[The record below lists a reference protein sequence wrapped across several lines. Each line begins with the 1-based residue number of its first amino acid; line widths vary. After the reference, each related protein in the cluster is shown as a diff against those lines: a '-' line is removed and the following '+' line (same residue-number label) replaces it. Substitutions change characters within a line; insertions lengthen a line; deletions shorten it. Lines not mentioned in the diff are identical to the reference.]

1 MRLKVISAFA
11 LVLALAAC
19 SSTSNDTATSQG
31 SGAAAAARPAG
42 PAPGSQEDLAAS
54 VGDRVF
60 FGFDRSELTR
70 ESQQVLNQQAA
81 WLKRFP
87 QARVTVQ
94 GHADERGTREYNLA
108 LGNRRAVAVQRY
120 LVSQGIEAARV
131 QTISYGK
138 ECPRAVGTGEAA
150 WSQNRRSVTGV
161 GAPSSGS
168 TCPVAPFL

>member
-1 MRLKVISAFA
+1 M
-11 LVLALAAC
+11 
-19 SSTSNDTATSQG
+19 
-31 SGAAAAARPAG
+31 
-42 PAPGSQEDLAAS
+42 AS
-54 VGDRVF
+54 VLGDTIL
-60 FGFDRSELTR
+60 FDTDRYNIDSEDQGILQ
-70 ESQQVLNQQAA
+70 SQAQ
-81 WLKRFP
+81 WLARYPGK
-87 QARVTVQ
+87 RVTVE

>member
-1 MRLKVISAFA
+1 MRLKVITAFA

-19 SSTSNDTATSQG
+19 SSTSNETATSQG
-31 SGAAAAARPAG
+31 AGAQSATRPAG
-42 PAPGSQEDLAAS
+42 PTPGSQEDLAAS

-87 QARVTVQ
+87 QARVTIQ

-108 LGNRRAVAVQRY
+108 LGNRRAAAVQRY
-120 LVSQGIEAARV
+120 LVSQGIEAPRV
-131 QTISYGK
+131 SVISYGK

-150 WSQNRRSVTGV
+150 WSQNRRAVTGV
-161 GAPSSGS
+161 GAASAGS
-168 TCPVAPFL
+168 TCPVSPFL